1 MTEAA
6 QIAASV
12 CAAVNLAAGIVGGW
26 AWWRGTSGA
35 AGRAF
40 WPLCRA
46 GQAAAGVLAVL
57 AGVAVV
63 TGYDPPSSLVYLYLM
78 LPIIVSVIAEQLR
91 FASAQTI
98 LDQRGLENAQA
109 MEVLSEAEQRSIVLA
124 IVGREIGVLALSGFV
139 IAFLALRVLG
149 TV

>member
-1 MTEAA
+1 MTEVV
-6 QIAASV
+6 QIAAGA

-46 GQAAAGVLAVL
+46 GQVTAGVLAVL

-63 TGYDPPSSLVYLYLM
+63 SGYDPPSSLVYLYLM

-91 FASAQTI
+91 LASAQTI
-98 LDQRGLENAQA
+98 LDQRGLQDAQA
-109 MEVLSEAEQRSIVLA
+109 MAVLSEAEQRSIVLA